1 MKMLGIKIGA
11 NQPIL
16 SPTERLRGAVDL
28 LHHEGKVEKQDRDM
42 FGGLLDLRELQV
54 SDVMVHRTEMVMI
67 NADLP
72 PEELVR
78 EVLATEYTRIPLWRD
93 KPENIIGV
101 LHAKDLLRAIRASEG
116 DTASIDVSTIALPP
130 WFVPEMRP
138 VSEQLK
144 AFRRRKTHFAL
155 VVDEYGEVEGMVTLE
170 DILEEIVGDI
180 SDEHDV
186 VVAGVRA
193 QPDGSVVV
201 DGSVPIR
208 DLNRAMDW
216 HLPDEEATTV
226 AGLVIHEARSIPE
239 RGQSFTFHG
248 FRFRVL
254 RRERNRITALRI
266 VPVPR
271 EAEVEEKKPKRAG
284 TAFCRASAA
293 YCHII
298 QMGGGAAGEMS
309 SHASLSG
316 DASKVPRTS
325 WYFTCLGAVWKWP
338 LQFQHA
344 LFVDLGVLVGNHLF
358 RDHGVEHGV
367 LLDQVLEHGAQFFG
381 RKLIAERF
389 RYFGVEDGEIVRRHR
404 VVERHQDA
412 FHQHFLGGGAGHVEG
427 ESVDGKRGDQRQNG
441 RSQPRVCPIT
451 HRTTPSNGD
460 APGSVRP
467 PFAWNEHRARDC
479 LTKTKMPPPPR
490 RPSDATD
497 PRFCGTRFNRQARN
511 HRPVVSPGACAL
523 IASAWTEP

>member
-1 MKMLGIKIGA
+1 MNWLTFSTMVALLGMSAFFAASETALTGASRASMLRLSKQGVREADVVSGLFEMRERLIGALLLGNNICNIGASALATGIFTEWFGDVGVLYATGVMTVLVVIFAEVLPKTIAINAPDRVALGVARPMRLTMYVLGPLLTVIEMIVRVLMRLLGIKIGA
-11 NQPIL
+11 NQPVL

-42 FGGLLDLRELQV
+42 LGGLLDLSELQV
-54 SDVMVHRTEMVMI
+54 SDVMVHRTEMVMV
-67 NADLP
+67 NADLS
-72 PEELVR
+72 PEELMT
-78 EVLATEYTRIPLWRD
+78 EVLASEYTRIPLWRD

-116 DTASIDVSTIALPP
+116 DTSRIDVSAIALPP

-155 VVDEYGEVEGMVTLE
+155 VVDEYGEVEGLVTLE

-216 HLPDEEATTV
+216 SLPDEEATTV

-271 EAEVEEKKPKRAG
+271 ETEVDEAKPKRAG
-284 TAFCRASAA
+284 TAF
-293 YCHII
+293 
-298 QMGGGAAGEMS
+298 
-309 SHASLSG
+309 
-316 DASKVPRTS
+316 
-325 WYFTCLGAVWKWP
+325 
-338 LQFQHA
+338 
-344 LFVDLGVLVGNHLF
+344 
-358 RDHGVEHGV
+358 
-367 LLDQVLEHGAQFFG
+367 
-381 RKLIAERF
+381 
-389 RYFGVEDGEIVRRHR
+389 
-404 VVERHQDA
+404 
-412 FHQHFLGGGAGHVEG
+412 
-427 ESVDGKRGDQRQNG
+427 
-441 RSQPRVCPIT
+441 
-451 HRTTPSNGD
+451 
-460 APGSVRP
+460 
-467 PFAWNEHRARDC
+467 
-479 LTKTKMPPPPR
+479 
-490 RPSDATD
+490 
-497 PRFCGTRFNRQARN
+497 
-511 HRPVVSPGACAL
+511 
-523 IASAWTEP
+523 

>member
-1 MKMLGIKIGA
+1 MEWVTFSIVVVCLLISAFFAASETALIGASRASMLRLSKQGNRDASIVTNLSAMRERLIGALLLGNNIANIGASALATGIFTLWFGEVGVLYATAIMTVLVVIFAEVLPKTIAINAPDRVALLVARPMRAMVVLLGPLLTVVEAIVRVLMRLLGINTGH
-11 NQPIL
+11 NQQIL
-16 SPTERLRGAVDL
+16 SPFERLRGAVDL
-28 LHHEGKVEKQDRDM
+28 LHHEGKVEKLDRDM
-42 FGGLLDLRELQV
+42 LGGLLDLRELQV

-67 NADLP
+67 NANLP

-101 LHAKDLLRAIRASEG
+101 LHAKDLLRAIRASDG
-116 DTASIDVSTIALPP
+116 DTSKIDVSTIMLPP

-266 VPVPR
+266 VPVAR
-271 EAEVEEKKPKRAG
+271 EAEVPEKKPRRAG
-284 TAFCRASAA
+284 KAF
-293 YCHII
+293 
-298 QMGGGAAGEMS
+298 
-309 SHASLSG
+309 
-316 DASKVPRTS
+316 
-325 WYFTCLGAVWKWP
+325 
-338 LQFQHA
+338 
-344 LFVDLGVLVGNHLF
+344 
-358 RDHGVEHGV
+358 
-367 LLDQVLEHGAQFFG
+367 
-381 RKLIAERF
+381 
-389 RYFGVEDGEIVRRHR
+389 
-404 VVERHQDA
+404 
-412 FHQHFLGGGAGHVEG
+412 
-427 ESVDGKRGDQRQNG
+427 
-441 RSQPRVCPIT
+441 
-451 HRTTPSNGD
+451 
-460 APGSVRP
+460 
-467 PFAWNEHRARDC
+467 
-479 LTKTKMPPPPR
+479 
-490 RPSDATD
+490 
-497 PRFCGTRFNRQARN
+497 
-511 HRPVVSPGACAL
+511 
-523 IASAWTEP
+523 

>member
-1 MKMLGIKIGA
+1 
-11 NQPIL
+11 
-16 SPTERLRGAVDL
+16 
-28 LHHEGKVEKQDRDM
+28 
-42 FGGLLDLRELQV
+42 
-54 SDVMVHRTEMVMI
+54 MVHRTEMVMI

-72 PEELVR
+72 AEELVR
-78 EVLATEYTRIPLWRD
+78 EVLATEFTRIPLWRE

-101 LHAKDLLRAIRASEG
+101 LHAKDLLRAIRAADG
-116 DTASIDVSTIALPP
+116 DTSKIDVSTIMLPP

-216 HLPDEEATTV
+216 RLPDEEATTV

-266 VPVPR
+266 VAVPR
-271 EAEVEEKKPKRAG
+271 EAEIAEKKPRRAG
-284 TAFCRASAA
+284 KAF
-293 YCHII
+293 
-298 QMGGGAAGEMS
+298 
-309 SHASLSG
+309 
-316 DASKVPRTS
+316 
-325 WYFTCLGAVWKWP
+325 
-338 LQFQHA
+338 
-344 LFVDLGVLVGNHLF
+344 
-358 RDHGVEHGV
+358 
-367 LLDQVLEHGAQFFG
+367 
-381 RKLIAERF
+381 
-389 RYFGVEDGEIVRRHR
+389 
-404 VVERHQDA
+404 
-412 FHQHFLGGGAGHVEG
+412 
-427 ESVDGKRGDQRQNG
+427 
-441 RSQPRVCPIT
+441 
-451 HRTTPSNGD
+451 
-460 APGSVRP
+460 
-467 PFAWNEHRARDC
+467 
-479 LTKTKMPPPPR
+479 
-490 RPSDATD
+490 
-497 PRFCGTRFNRQARN
+497 
-511 HRPVVSPGACAL
+511 
-523 IASAWTEP
+523 